1 MTRRSAG
8 SGSKLARAVVG
19 AVLLASCSGAQV
31 ATNPEDPAA
40 WRNRGIW
47 VENKDNVAFV
57 MVVGSTSHASMD
69 RSMSMDT
76 AEQDA
81 RERLTIYLGST
92 VQAFRERLARRIDK
106 VAQKS
111 GSSAAAGGAEQT
123 DRSDRAGRTIAEN
136 SVRGL
141 EIVNSFVEK
150 DTDNLFVL
158 GRLNFDAFRQV
169 LAQSSALSSAEKAEI
184 ERNSEEVRQ
193 EFDRALQDARSAGH

>member
-1 MTRRSAG
+1 MAIRVWLCAVAVGVSC
-8 SGSKLARAVVG
+8 LAA
-19 AVLLASCSGAQV
+19 CSGA
-31 ATNPEDPAA
+31 APAAKTTNTEDPAA

-47 VENKDNVAFV
+47 VEKKDGSTLV
-57 MVVGSTSHASMD
+57 MVVGTANNASMD

-106 VAQKS
+106 IDKKSSGPAQS
-111 GSSAAAGGAEQT
+111 GATQT
-123 DRSDRAGRTIAEN
+123 DRTDRAGRTIAEN

-141 EIVNSFVEK
+141 EIVNTVAEK
-150 DTDNLFVL
+150 DTDTFFVL

-169 LAQSSALSSAEKAEI
+169 MAQSNALSAAEKEEI
-184 ERNSEEVRQ
+184 TRNSEEVRT
-193 EFDRALQDARSAGH
+193 EFDQALEDARAAAKNK